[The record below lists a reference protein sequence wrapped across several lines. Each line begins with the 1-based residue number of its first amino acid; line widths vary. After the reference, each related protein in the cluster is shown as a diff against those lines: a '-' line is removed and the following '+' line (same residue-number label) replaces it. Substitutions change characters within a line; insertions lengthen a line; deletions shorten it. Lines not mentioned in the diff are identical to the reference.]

1 MLPTRTKHMEEEG
14 GGEPQETT
22 FTGTPNVA
30 PADAPAGAFDQPTV
44 MMGPKSSLPK
54 VMGILMMIYGG
65 LFGLF
70 SILALLSTG
79 TQIDDLEMMGIT
91 VNAPFMWVDALVNT
105 GYLLVVAFAGY
116 QVFNYQKSGVKLGLY
131 AIGVDLLF
139 AVIGAVVFADMM
151 AEIAGDGAAGAILGG
166 IGAFASVFC
175 AAICGLFV
183 ALPVLASGDSME
195 D

>member
-1 MLPTRTKHMEEEG
+1 MEEDG

-22 FTGTPNVA
+22 FSGTPNAA
-30 PADAPAGAFDQPTV
+30 PAEAPAGAFDQPAV

-54 VMGILMMIYGG
+54 VMGILMMLYGG

-70 SILALLSTG
+70 SILALLTTG
-79 TQIDDLEMMGIT
+79 TTIEDYELIGID
-91 VNAPFMWVDALVNT
+91 VNAPFMWADALVNT
-105 GYLLVVAFAGY
+105 GYLFVVAFAGY
-116 QVFNYQKSGVKLGLY
+116 QVTQYKKSGVKLGLY

-139 AVIGAVVFADMM
+139 ALIGAVVFADMM
-151 AEIAGDGAAGAILGG
+151 GELAGDSAFGGVLGG
-166 IGAFASVFC
+166 IGAFMSVVC
-175 AAICGLFV
+175 AAICGVLV

>member
-1 MLPTRTKHMEEEG
+1 MEEDG

-22 FTGTPNVA
+22 FSGTPNAA
-30 PADAPAGAFDQPTV
+30 PADAPAGAFDQPAV

-54 VMGILMMIYGG
+54 VMGVLMILYGAIM
-65 LFGLF
+65 GLF
-70 SILALLSTG
+70 SVLGLLVVGSTA
-79 TQIDDLEMMGIT
+79 TDYENAGIE
-91 VNAPFMWVDALVNT
+91 VNTLFMYADALVDV
-105 GYLLVVAFAGY
+105 GFLFVVAYAGY
-116 QVFNYQKSGVKLGLY
+116 QVFNYQKSGVKLALY
-131 AIGVDLLF
+131 AIGVDLVMAL
-139 AVIGAVVFADMM
+139 IGAVVFADMM
-151 AEIAGDGAAGAILGG
+151 AEIAGDGAMGAALGG

>member
-1 MLPTRTKHMEEEG
+1 MRQTMEEDG

-22 FTGTPNVA
+22 FSGPPNAA
-30 PADAPAGAFDQPTV
+30 PAEAPAGAFAQPAV

-54 VMGILMMIYGG
+54 VMGILMMLYGG

-70 SILALLSTG
+70 SILALLTTG
-79 TQIDDLEMMGIT
+79 TTIEDYELIGID
-91 VNAPFMWVDALVNT
+91 VNAPFMWADALVNT

-116 QVFNYQKSGVKLGLY
+116 QVFNYQKSGVKMGLY
-131 AIGVDLLF
+131 AIGVDLVMGL
-139 AVIGAVVFADMM
+139 IGALFMADMM
-151 AEIAGDGAAGAILGG
+151 AEMAGDSAFGSVMGG
-166 IGAFASVFC
+166 IGAFMSVFC

>member
-1 MLPTRTKHMEEEG
+1 MEEDG

-22 FTGTPNVA
+22 FSGTPNAA
-30 PADAPAGAFDQPTV
+30 PAEAPAGAFDQPAV

-54 VMGILMMIYGG
+54 VMGILMMLYGG
-65 LFGLF
+65 IIG
-70 SILALLSTG
+70 LLSALGLLTVG
-79 TQIDDLEMMGIT
+79 DTISLYEEMGIDFSSAWLYIESLT
-91 VNAPFMWVDALVNT
+91 AVGVNF
-105 GYLLVVAFAGY
+105 VVAYAGF
-116 QVFNYQKSGVKLGLY
+116 QVFNYQKSGVKIGLY
-131 AIGVDLLF
+131 AIGFQL
-139 AVIGAVVFADMM
+139 VISLIGTLMYADMY
-151 AEIAGDGAAGAILGG
+151 AELAGDSALGGVIGG